1 MKLAGLKSVENAHD
15 DFVWAATWVPTTE
28 TRSALLL
35 AESLDEIVRL

>member
-1 MKLAGLKSVENAHD
+1 MKLTGLKSVENTHD
-15 DFVWAATWVPTTE
+15 DFVWAATWVPTTK